1 MQELTFRHQ
10 EAVEC
15 FGQQLDDFMT
25 AVSAQDDLQ
34 LLAPSRCHGW
44 SLLDVVVHV
53 RMGLQE
59 MAIGTTCR
67 TDDAPDHDAASY
79 WATHPDTRNDDPVS
93 HILWL
98 RRVASAYARPTGAV
112 AHMKDVATSAV
123 NAVRSMSEGVVE
135 FQGKRMAS
143 GDFLAT
149 WVVELA
155 VHQLDLGIDG
165 DSPTGLAWSRMTV
178 EAVASSEL
186 PSELDDRSAVLIG
199 LGRMPC
205 PPSTRLEPPYP
216 VSL

>member
-1 MQELTFRHQ
+1 MRKLRFPHD
-10 EAVEC
+10 EAATC
-15 FGQQLDDFMT
+15 FGEQVAEFMT
-25 AVSAQDDLQ
+25 AVDSQDDLQ
-34 LLAPSRCHGW
+34 LLGPSRCHGW

-67 TDDAPDHDAASY
+67 TDKATDHDAASY
-79 WATHPDTRNDDPVS
+79 WGTHPDDRNVDPVR

-98 RRVASAYARPTGAV
+98 RRVASAYGRPAGAV
-112 AHMKDVATSAV
+112 AHLKDVVSSAV
-123 NAVRSMSEGVVE
+123 NAVSSMSEDVVE
-135 FQGKRMAS
+135 FQGKRMDS

-155 VHQLDLGIDG
+155 VHQLDLGLDG
-165 DSPTGLAWSRMTV
+165 DTPSGLSWTRMTLG
-178 EAVASSEL
+178 AVANSDL
-186 PSELDDRSAVLIG
+186 PSILDDRSAVLIG
-199 LGRMPC
+199 LGRVPC